1 MSEFG
6 QFGFALAIGMLGLG
20 FTLGPI
26 GHAIGRLIGGKPDR
40 DPKTGLT
47 TGEMASQRIEVLE
60 ERVRELEHTV
70 ARAAELEERLDFAER
85 ILAQLPPGQSIDSGR
100 SP

>member
-6 QFGFALAIGMLGLG
+6 QFGFALAIGMMGLG

-26 GHAIGRLIGGKPDR
+26 GQAIGRLIGSKSGR

-47 TGEMASQRIEVLE
+47 TGEMASQRVEALE
-60 ERVRELEHTV
+60 ERVRELEQ
-70 ARAAELEERLDFAER
+70 ALSRAAELEERVDFAER
-85 ILAQLPPGQSIDSGR
+85 LLAQLPPGQPIDPER
-100 SP
+100 R